1 MKKNYF
7 MVVLISAFIML
18 LVAGN
23 CQEKAGDLKIT
34 FNDKGLSSIMHGDV
48 ELLDANKIMPSV
60 QSVRFPAADGK
71 TEQIWEP
78 KPKKPTFDTEK
89 KVLTQEFDWGIIETA
104 YTVTDTQ
111 LYFKVIITNAT
122 QKTINGISFF
132 PVRLLVPRMRQN
144 LQGTRLNDGYGIVTL
159 LNYDLTN
166 AANYSSWP
174 YDAPK
179 DGKQLIPLTLS
190 LPEARIA
197 KHPVVDNEKYFNSPG
212 LQILPQAKLTFNFSL
227 AFGRENSSIAEIAP
241 EYNNMVNKAKPMVLK
256 WSDRRPIGTIFY
268 CHSNTGWK
276 TNPRGFNFAK
286 ADKNDVTTPE
296 GLKAFAE
303 ALNAYGDACVKNLK
317 AVGAQG
323 VIVWDLEGEEFWHP
337 LSYIGDPRML
347 PQTAPEMDKL
357 ADEFLKKFTDAGIKI
372 GVTIRPTEVYFREG
386 QTPRFWHRDVK
397 DPVEMMS
404 DKIAYAKKRWGVTI
418 FYLDSN
424 VFGEGFDTK
433 LPPASNVPWTM
444 PVAMI
449 QMLNEKHPDCLI
461 IPEWSNTD
469 YFRFSAPYSSP
480 NLRQLGTDPSV
491 RDRWSSAFGVT
502 AVNTQ
507 LIEDNWDAYLRNV
520 QGGDVLL
527 FPAWYPATENSLV
540 QLLYRE
546 ADIRRQGLDAVLKKS
561 EGDEAVRYYTATL
574 LGKLDTPESLA
585 ALLVML
591 DDPNTLVRKSALA
604 ALSQRKGLNSP
615 AIIDHM
621 ATWLVKPGDAT
632 NAALRPLAADV
643 LGHIGE
649 PAVAK
654 LLEIMQGKNNQ
665 ALPYVYRALGA
676 TNTENADV
684 IALLLKPVEVAV
696 AADPNQETVI
706 KLLGNLKAKAAV
718 PALIN
723 ILKDNIRDHE
733 FIRQQAV
740 IALGKIGDKS
750 AIEPL
755 INEFKKGYS
764 TVVVYSIEASL
775 ETALFALTGEK
786 NMAGRNDWLKWWEK
800 NNPKKP

>member
-1 MKKNYF
+1 MKKVYLLVIF
-7 MVVLISAFIML
+7 LSALIIFF
-18 LVAGN
+18 VAGN
-23 CQEKAGDLKIT
+23 CQEKTADLKVT
-34 FNDKGLSSIMHGDV
+34 FNDKGLSSVIHGDV
-48 ELLDANKIMPSV
+48 ELLDANKVMPTV
-60 QSVRFPAADGK
+60 QFVRFPTDDGK

-78 KPKKPTFDTEK
+78 KPKKQSFDIEK
-89 KVLTQEFDWGIIETA
+89 KTLTQEFDWGIIETT
-104 YTVTDTQ
+104 YTFSDTQ
-111 LYFKVIITNAT
+111 IYFNVVISNSTR
-122 QKTINGISFF
+122 KTISSINYF

-166 AANYSSWP
+166 GANYSTWP

-179 DGKQLIPLTLS
+179 DGKQLIPITLN

-212 LQILPQAKLTFNFSL
+212 LQILPQGKVSFHFSL
-227 AFGRENSSIAEIAP
+227 AFGKENSSIADIAP
-241 EYNNMVNKAKPMVLK
+241 EYNSMVIKSKPMVLK

-469 YFRFSAPYSSP
+469 YFRFSAPYSS
-480 NLRQLGTDPSV
+480 
-491 RDRWSSAFGVT
+491 
-502 AVNTQ
+502 
-507 LIEDNWDAYLRNV
+507 
-520 QGGDVLL
+520 
-527 FPAWYPATENSLV
+527 
-540 QLLYRE
+540 
-546 ADIRRQGLDAVLKKS
+546 
-561 EGDEAVRYYTATL
+561 
-574 LGKLDTPESLA
+574 
-585 ALLVML
+585 
-591 DDPNTLVRKSALA
+591 
-604 ALSQRKGLNSP
+604 
-615 AIIDHM
+615 
-621 ATWLVKPGDAT
+621 
-632 NAALRPLAADV
+632 
-643 LGHIGE
+643 
-649 PAVAK
+649 
-654 LLEIMQGKNNQ
+654 
-665 ALPYVYRALGA
+665 
-676 TNTENADV
+676 
-684 IALLLKPVEVAV
+684 
-696 AADPNQETVI
+696 
-706 KLLGNLKAKAAV
+706 
-718 PALIN
+718 
-723 ILKDNIRDHE
+723 
-733 FIRQQAV
+733 
-740 IALGKIGDKS
+740 
-750 AIEPL
+750 
-755 INEFKKGYS
+755 
-764 TVVVYSIEASL
+764 
-775 ETALFALTGEK
+775 
-786 NMAGRNDWLKWWEK
+786 
-800 NNPKKP
+800 